1 MMAACGAG
9 GGRCHMA
16 PWPPLWA
23 GPARPAASSP
33 REAQR
38 SGPVFQ
44 AVTGSRDCSV
54 PCADRPH
61 LARRFQN
68 AGPGAQARLAPTAP
82 CAGKGRP
89 GVRAALAFGAQVQ
102 VRGLLLQC
110 PVPHRSSGP
119 LPDPSPP
126 LSPQP
131 RAAPPLALALALPPS
146 CPFYPRLTQGSA
158 ARALAQGPPGTGG
171 SSRPGPEAWP
181 QQAWRALPW
190 GGGNRRWSRG
200 CPMPLSWL
208 ACPLTAPAGGGQGKG
223 KRESGTGPIRCP
235 GATWPGAGAR
245 GGRAV
250 GGDVPRLG
258 PLPRI
263 VREEARWVGVRA
275 VGTAPAP
282 VSREST
288 SLSRE
293 RLTLRLPWG
302 GGGGRTTLQ
311 EGLPEHLVEGQR
323 ATGVCRLRPGRL
335 SVTGTPGPHPRA
347 ADPGLPSPCTG
358 HSALWGFPGTVL
370 PPSLLLPAR

>member
-1 MMAACGAG
+1 
-9 GGRCHMA
+9 
-16 PWPPLWA
+16 
-23 GPARPAASSP
+23 
-33 REAQR
+33 
-38 SGPVFQ
+38 
-44 AVTGSRDCSV
+44 
-54 PCADRPH
+54 
-61 LARRFQN
+61 
-68 AGPGAQARLAPTAP
+68 
-82 CAGKGRP
+82 
-89 GVRAALAFGAQVQ
+89 
-102 VRGLLLQC
+102 
-110 PVPHRSSGP
+110 
-119 LPDPSPP
+119 
-126 LSPQP
+126 
-131 RAAPPLALALALPPS
+131 
-146 CPFYPRLTQGSA
+146 
-158 ARALAQGPPGTGG
+158 
-171 SSRPGPEAWP
+171 
-181 QQAWRALPW
+181 
-190 GGGNRRWSRG
+190 
-200 CPMPLSWL
+200 MPLSWL

-370 PPSLLLPAR
+370 PPSLLLHDRHVHPAWLPGLPRGSGALRPSASSCRRSLCGVGSSTVSVCCHLGPAPHGSGDACQRGPLR